1 MRVLLILAALVGFEA
16 HAQTAC
22 PAAPQT
28 PSRNTASLSWVRPTQ
43 NADGSALAAN
53 VPLTYTLYRR
63 VGQTDTAVCTTNA
76 VTAGQLNLAV
86 GEHCWVVTAKTATS
100 AESSKSNAA
109 CKTVVDPTPGA
120 PQSLTVAADA
130 TAWTIVQS
138 RDRVALVAVGTV
150 APGTQC
156 DANQRVLDK
165 FVVPRSAVSFAGS
178 VQPEVV
184 LASCG

>member
-16 HAQTAC
+16 HAQTC
-22 PAAPQT
+22 PTAPQT

-63 VGQTDTAVCTTNA
+63 VGSTDTAVCTTNG
-76 VTAGQLNLAV
+76 TNAGQLNLAV
-86 GEHCWVVTAKTATS
+86 GQHCWVVTAKTASS
-100 AESSKSNAA
+100 AESAKSNVA

-120 PQSLTVAADA
+120 PQNLTVAADA

-138 RDRVALVAVGTV
+138 RDRVAFVAVGTV

-156 DANQRVLDK
+156 DANQPVLDK
-165 FVVPRSAVSFAGS
+165 FVVPRASVTFAGS